1 MSIVADPN
9 TIARAIVSSGR
20 YAAIGEHEKAFKER
34 TNPYMLAMGEATPKY
49 ADSIV
54 YDAQQSISF
63 SAMASSKNG
72 VSIMASAV
80 AKVYAGV
87 TDQILKALTTRSSLY
102 IRSDFQY
109 LIDNDPSS
117 MTFRVVGWMDA
128 VIIPDDEEDAL
139 LFQELSLK
147 DAMATSSNSSFQTV
161 MVMGVQDD
169 TVVIKD
175 TKDSSKRKHISLQ
188 ELYKL
193 YKRI

>member
-1 MSIVADPN
+1 MIIADPN

-20 YAAIGEHEKAFKER
+20 YAAIGEHEKTFKER

-54 YDAQQSISF
+54 YDAQQNISF

-80 AKVYAGV
+80 SKVYADV
-87 TDQILKALTTRSSLY
+87 TDQILRALTTRSSLY

-128 VIIPDDEEDAL
+128 IIIPDDEEDAL
-139 LFQELSLK
+139 LFQEFHLRNDLDPK
-147 DAMATSSNSSFQTV
+147 SSFQDIT
-161 MVMGVQDD
+161 VMGVQND
-169 TVVIKD
+169 VAVIKD
-175 TKDSSKRKHISLQ
+175 SNDSSKRKHISTK
-188 ELYKL
+188 ELHKL
-193 YKRI
+193 YRRA

>member
-1 MSIVADPN
+1 MIIADPN

-20 YAAIGEHEKAFKER
+20 YAAIGEHEKTFKER

-54 YDAQQSISF
+54 YDAQQNISF

-80 AKVYAGV
+80 SKVYADV
-87 TDQILKALTTRSSLY
+87 TDQILRALTTRSSLY

-128 VIIPDDEEDAL
+128 IIIPDDEEDAL
-139 LFQELSLK
+139 LFQEFHLGNDLDHK
-147 DAMATSSNSSFQTV
+147 SSFQDIT
-161 MVMGVQDD
+161 VMGVQND
-169 TVVIKD
+169 VAVIKD
-175 TKDSSKRKHISLQ
+175 SNDSSKRKHISTK
-188 ELYKL
+188 ELHKL
-193 YKRI
+193 YRRA

>member
-1 MSIVADPN
+1 MIIADPN

-20 YAAIGEHEKAFKER
+20 YAAIGEHEKTFKER

-54 YDAQQSISF
+54 YDAQQNISF
-63 SAMASSKNG
+63 SAMASSNNG

-80 AKVYAGV
+80 SKVYADV
-87 TDQILKALTTRSSLY
+87 TDQILRALTTRSSLY

-128 VIIPDDEEDAL
+128 IIIPDDEEDAL
-139 LFQELSLK
+139 LFQEFHLRNDLDPK
-147 DAMATSSNSSFQTV
+147 SSFQDIT
-161 MVMGVQDD
+161 VMGVQND
-169 TVVIKD
+169 VAVIKD
-175 TKDSSKRKHISLQ
+175 SNDSSKRKHISTK
-188 ELYKL
+188 ELHKL
-193 YKRI
+193 YRRA